1 MYMRV
6 TRGSCD
12 PAIADDVVKA
22 THAVSAQIRR
32 QPGYQSLQ
40 GGVDRNS
47 GAIIVVSTWDSEQ
60 EANFPREALGDA
72 FQRLVALGVQLD
84 PAAIYET
91 TE

>member
-1 MYMRV
+1 MF
-6 TRGSCD
+6 T
-12 PAIADDVVKA
+12 
-22 THAVSAQIRR
+22 
-32 QPGYQSLQ
+32 LQ
-40 GGVDRNS
+40 GGIDRKT

>member
-22 THAVSAQIRR
+22 THAVSDQIRR

-40 GGVDRNS
+40 GGVDRKA

-60 EANFPREALGDA
+60 AANFPREALGDA
-72 FQRLVALGVQLD
+72 FQQLVALGVQLD
-84 PAAIYET
+84 PAAIYEA

>member
-22 THAVSAQIRR
+22 THAVSDQIRR

-40 GGVDRNS
+40 GGIDRKT
-47 GAIIVVSTWDSEQ
+47 GAIIVVSTWDGEQ

-72 FQRLVALGVQLD
+72 FQRLVVLGVQLD
-84 PAAIYET
+84 PVAVYET